1 MKIVL
6 ATENPHKLSELQAI
20 LPAALPDGTPLEYVS
35 MKSFLL
41 TLPPE
46 TGTTLAQNAQIKAAY
61 VAKQTGLMAI
71 SDDTGLEVDFL
82 HGAPGVY
89 TARYAGEHG
98 NAAANNQKILEE
110 LKGLCPKE
118 RTARFRTIACLSRP
132 DGTCELFEGRV
143 EGKIATEYHGQ
154 NGFGYDPIFIVEET
168 GKTFAEMTT
177 QEKNSVSHRGRAF
190 KKLAEFLQ
198 AHTSV

>member
-6 ATENPHKLSELQAI
+6 ATENPHKFSELQAI
-20 LPAALPDGTPLEYVS
+20 LPATLPSGTPLEYIS
-35 MKSFLL
+35 MRSFLL

-46 TGTTLAQNAQIKAAY
+46 TGTTLEANAKIKAQY
-61 VAKQTGLMAI
+61 VAQQTGLMAL

-89 TARYAGEHG
+89 TARYGGEHG
-98 NAAANNQKILEE
+98 NAQANNKKLLEE
-110 LKGLCPKE
+110 LKDVPFSK
-118 RTARFRTIACLSRP
+118 RTARFRTVACLARP
-132 DGTCELFEGRV
+132 DGTCEFFEGKV

-168 GKTFAEMTT
+168 GKTFAEMTA
-177 QEKNSVSHRGRAF
+177 QEKNAVSHRGRAF
-190 KKLAEFLQ
+190 KKLADFL
-198 AHTSV
+198 AH

>member
-20 LPAALPDGTPLEYVS
+20 LPSALPNGTLLEYVS
-35 MKSFLL
+35 MKDFLL

-46 TGTTLAQNAQIKAAY
+46 TGSTLAANAQIKAAY
-61 VAKQTGLMAI
+61 VAKETGLMAI

-82 HGAPGVY
+82 NGAPGVY
-89 TARYAGEHG
+89 TARYGGEHG
-98 NAAANNQKILEE
+98 NAAANNKKLLEE
-110 LKGLCPKE
+110 LKDVPSAQ
-118 RTARFRTIACLSRP
+118 RTARFRTVACLARP

-154 NGFGYDPIFIVEET
+154 NGFGYDPIFIVQET
-168 GKTFAEMTT
+168 GKTFAEMSAP
-177 QEKNSVSHRGRAF
+177 EKNAVSHRGRAF
-190 KKLAEFLQ
+190 KKLAEYL
-198 AHTSV
+198 SNN

>member
-20 LPAALPDGTPLEYVS
+20 LPSSLPNGTPLEYVS
-35 MKSFLL
+35 MKDFLL

-46 TGTTLAQNAQIKAAY
+46 TGTTLAANAQIKAAY
-61 VAKQTGLMAI
+61 VAKETGLMAI

-82 HGAPGVY
+82 NGAPGVY
-89 TARYAGEHG
+89 TARYGGEHG
-98 NAAANNQKILEE
+98 NAAANNEKLLRE
-110 LKGLCPKE
+110 LTGISMDK
-118 RTARFRTIACLSRP
+118 RTARFRTVACLARP

-143 EGKIATEYHGQ
+143 EGKIATEYHGK

-168 GKTFAEMTT
+168 GKTFAEMSAP
-177 QEKNSVSHRGRAF
+177 EKNAVSHRGRAF
-190 KKLAEFLQ
+190 KKLAEYLKNN
-198 AHTSV
+198 

>member
-6 ATENPHKLSELQAI
+6 ATENPHKLRELQAI
-20 LPAALPDGTPLEYVS
+20 LPSSLPNGTSLEYVS
-35 MKSFLL
+35 MKDFLL
-41 TLPPE
+41 ALPPE

-61 VAKQTGLMAI
+61 VAKETGLTAI

-82 HGAPGVY
+82 NGAPGVY

-110 LKGLCPKE
+110 LKGIPSKE
-118 RTARFRTIACLSRP
+118 RTARFRTVACLARP
-132 DGTCELFEGRV
+132 DGTCELFEGKV
-143 EGKIATEYHGQ
+143 EGTIATEYHGQ

-168 GKTFAEMTT
+168 GKTFAQMSEE
-177 QEKNSVSHRGRAF
+177 EKNAVSHRGRAF
-190 KKLAEFLQ
+190 KKLAEFL
-198 AHTSV
+198 SSN

>member
-6 ATENPHKLSELQAI
+6 ATENPHKLSELQDI
-20 LPAALPDGTPLEYVS
+20 LPSSLPNGTPLEYVS
-35 MKSFLL
+35 MKDFLL

-46 TGTTLAQNAQIKAAY
+46 TGTTLAENAQIKAVY

-71 SDDTGLEVDFL
+71 SDDTGLEVDCL

-89 TARYAGEHG
+89 TARYGGEHG
-98 NAAANNQKILEE
+98 NAAANNKKLLCE
-110 LKGLCPKE
+110 LKEIPMGK
-118 RTARFRTIACLSRP
+118 RTAHFRTVACLARP

-154 NGFGYDPIFIVEET
+154 NGFGYDPIFIVQET
-168 GKTFAEMTT
+168 GKTFAEMSAA
-177 QEKNSVSHRGRAF
+177 EKNAVSHRGRAF
-190 KKLAEFLQ
+190 KKLAEFL
-198 AHTSV
+198 SNR